1 VKQQDKVVIKKIILT
16 SFKEKYTNHD
26 DAFHGTKFD
35 SLYSIAKNGLG
46 FPGDYVDGKKI

>member
-1 VKQQDKVVIKKIILT
+1 VVIKKIILT
-16 SFKEKYTNHD
+16 SFREQYINYD

-46 FPGDYVDGKKI
+46 IPGDYVDGK